1 MIKIFRNIRKILL
14 LENKFTKYLLYA
26 IGEIVL
32 VVIGIL
38 IALQINNRNEANKLK
53 KRELVLLAE
62 MRVNLESDL
71 KDLSYNLHENKK
83 RIASNE
89 AIKHAIDAKLPFHD
103 SLKYHFGNVFG
114 NFQLTENVAAW
125 ENLKSVGLDL
135 ISDDTLRNAISNLY
149 SNRYAYLENM
159 ERGLDDRYQ
168 WDYFYPQVL
177 KHLSIDTLWVS
188 GNPRNYE
195 SLMDD
200 AEFLEVLKMHITVR
214 KVMQEN
220 YEKTEAL
227 IHELVRQIDY
237 HIQRIEQ

>member
-1 MIKIFRNIRKILL
+1 
-14 LENKFTKYLLYA
+14 
-26 IGEIVL
+26 
-32 VVIGIL
+32 
-38 IALQINNRNEANKLK
+38 
-53 KRELVLLAE
+53 
-62 MRVNLESDL
+62 
-71 KDLSYNLHENKK
+71 
-83 RIASNE
+83 
-89 AIKHAIDAKLPFHD
+89 
-103 SLKYHFGNVFG
+103 
-114 NFQLTENVAAW
+114 
-125 ENLKSVGLDL
+125 
-135 ISDDTLRNAISNLY
+135 
-149 SNRYAYLENM
+149 M